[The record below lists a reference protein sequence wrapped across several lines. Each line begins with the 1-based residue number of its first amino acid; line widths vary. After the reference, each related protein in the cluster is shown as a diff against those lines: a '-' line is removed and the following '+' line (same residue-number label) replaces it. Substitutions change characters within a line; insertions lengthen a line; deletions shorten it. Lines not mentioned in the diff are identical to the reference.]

1 MVLFV
6 ISVSVCQTAS
16 KSETNKLQKAHS
28 SRKRSRRYTDLSCVL
43 NVEAVGKQQGVICES
58 ACFIVVESN

>member
-6 ISVSVCQTAS
+6 ISGQTAS
-16 KSETNKLQKAHS
+16 KSEANKLQKAHS
-28 SRKRSRRYTDLSCVL
+28 SHKRSRQYTDLSCVL
-43 NVEAVGKQQGVICES
+43 NVEAVDKQQGVICES